1 MVVRFFIYQTLCCP
15 KNSDQNSDHIFAVNY
30 FLKTGGL
37 NLSIIPKLLLIVDN
51 LFDMLVEEIYAGSSV
66 LGPKVYIPS
75 TVKTKMNLLAS
86 FFGRLGCHGKMKI
99 STILLFE
106 FFYTLMGKYKYNIIV
121 FVHDT
126 EYVVSVF

>member
-66 LGPKVYIPS
+66 LGPKVYILS
-75 TVKTKMNLLAS
+75 TVKTQMNLSRGLPIN
-86 FFGRLGCHGKMKI
+86 R
-99 STILLFE
+99 
-106 FFYTLMGKYKYNIIV
+106 LMGLSRSFSLIGLGFGHLIFWTKYLA
-121 FVHDT
+121 
-126 EYVVSVF
+126 